1 MTTKEELKSKSVM
14 KRRKNE
20 NVSDSIYKALH
31 AGELLLNILLA
42 ILGVAAV
49 AVIFAIIMIIM

>member
-1 MTTKEELKSKSVM
+1 MN
-14 KRRKNE
+14 RRKNY

-31 AGELLLNILLA
+31 AGELLLNVILA
-42 ILGVAAV
+42 ILGVTAA

>member
-1 MTTKEELKSKSVM
+1 M
-14 KRRKNE
+14 KRRKND
-20 NVSDSIYKALH
+20 NMSDSIYKALH

-42 ILGVAAV
+42 ILGITAA